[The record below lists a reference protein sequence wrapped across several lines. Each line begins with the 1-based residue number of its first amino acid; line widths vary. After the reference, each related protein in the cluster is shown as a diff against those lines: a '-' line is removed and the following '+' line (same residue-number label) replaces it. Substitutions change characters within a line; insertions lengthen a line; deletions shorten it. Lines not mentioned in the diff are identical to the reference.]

1 MIITIAVSVAITAII
16 LLILFIGMVNL
27 SQSVIMQDNKAMLV
41 RLTTLTDR
49 YNTDQQQ
56 ITKILTELTLQL
68 HNFSVAVDEVVS
80 SIYDSA
86 MKFPPDMPDIDHGE
100 RMNREFFP
108 EDFVE
113 KINKSRLGLNRYD
126 IKHLKNL
133 FTDIDKMSENDY
145 ISEEEDPELD
155 D

>member
-1 MIITIAVSVAITAII
+1 MITTIAISVAITAII
-16 LLILFIGMVNL
+16 LLILFIGMMSL
-27 SQSVIMQDNKAMLV
+27 SQSVVVQDNKAMLV
-41 RLTTLTDR
+41 RLTTLTDK
-49 YNTDQQQ
+49 YNTDQER

-108 EDFVE
+108 EDFIE
-113 KINKSRLGLNRYD
+113 KINKTRLKLNQND
-126 IKHLKNL
+126 IEDLKSIFL
-133 FTDIDKMSENDY
+133 DIEKLLSCNANSVRSLA
-145 ISEEEDPELD
+145 ICC
-155 D
+155 

>member
-1 MIITIAVSVAITAII
+1 MITTIAISVAITTII
-16 LLILFIGMVNL
+16 LLILFIGIMNL
-27 SQSVIMQDNKAMLV
+27 SQSVVVQDNKAMLV
-41 RLTTLTDR
+41 RLTTLTDK

-56 ITKILTELTLQL
+56 IAKILTELTLQL

-86 MKFPPDMPDIDHGE
+86 MKFPPDVDHGE

-113 KINKSRLGLNRYD
+113 KINKAKLRLDRNDMEDLKKIFLD
-126 IKHLKNL
+126 IEKFKEIE
-133 FTDIDKMSENDY
+133 DNDFNN
-145 ISEEEDPELD
+145 EEEE
-155 D
+155 

>member
-1 MIITIAVSVAITAII
+1 MITTIAISVAITAII
-16 LLILFIGMVNL
+16 LLILFIGIMNL
-27 SQSVIMQDNKAMLV
+27 SQSVVMQDNKTMLL

-49 YNTDQQQ
+49 YNADQQQ

-86 MKFPPDMPDIDHGE
+86 MKFPPDVDHGE
-100 RMNREFFP
+100 RMNKEFFP

-113 KINKSRLGLNRYD
+113 KINKTRLRLNR
-126 IKHLKNL
+126 
-133 FTDIDKMSENDY
+133 TDIEDLKSIFLDIEKFKEND
-145 ISEEEDPELD
+145 EEDDIGLD
-155 D
+155 G

>member
-27 SQSVIMQDNKAMLV
+27 SQSVIMQNNKAMLV

-108 EDFVE
+108 EDFIE
-113 KINKSRLGLNRYD
+113 KINKTRLKLNQND
-126 IKHLKNL
+126 IEDLKSIFL
-133 FTDIDKMSENDY
+133 DIEKFKEN
-145 ISEEEDPELD
+145 SEEEDIGLD
-155 D
+155 G

>member
-1 MIITIAVSVAITAII
+1 MITTIAISVAITAII
-16 LLILFIGMVNL
+16 LLILFIGIMNL
-27 SQSVIMQDNKAMLV
+27 SQSVVIQDNKTMLL

-86 MKFPPDMPDIDHGE
+86 MKFPPDVDHGE

-113 KINKSRLGLNRYD
+113 KINKAKLRLDRTDVEDLKKIFLD
-126 IKHLKNL
+126 IEKFK
-133 FTDIDKMSENDY
+133 END
-145 ISEEEDPELD
+145 EDEDINFND
-155 D
+155 DV

>member
-1 MIITIAVSVAITAII
+1 MITTIAISVAITAII
-16 LLILFIGMVNL
+16 LLILFIGLMNL
-27 SQSVIMQDNKAMLV
+27 SQSVVVQDNKAMLV
-41 RLTTLTDR
+41 RLTTLTDK

-86 MKFPPDMPDIDHGE
+86 MKFPPDMDHRE
-100 RMNREFFP
+100 RPIEFSP

-113 KINKSRLGLNRYD
+113 KINKAKFKLDRNDMEDLKKIFLD
-126 IKHLKNL
+126 IEKFKEIE
-133 FTDIDKMSENDY
+133 DNDFNN
-145 ISEEEDPELD
+145 EEKD
-155 D
+155 

>member
-1 MIITIAVSVAITAII
+1 MITTIAISVAITAIL
-16 LLILFIGMVNL
+16 LLILFIGIMNL
-27 SQSVIMQDNKAMLV
+27 SQSVVIQDNKTMLL

-86 MKFPPDMPDIDHGE
+86 MKFPPDVDHGE

-113 KINKSRLGLNRYD
+113 KINKAKLRLDRTDVEDLKKIFLD
-126 IKHLKNL
+126 IEKFK
-133 FTDIDKMSENDY
+133 END
-145 ISEEEDPELD
+145 EDED
-155 D
+155 INFNEDV

>member
-1 MIITIAVSVAITAII
+1 MITTITISVAITAII
-16 LLILFIGMVNL
+16 LLILFIGIMNL
-27 SQSVIMQDNKAMLV
+27 SQSVVVQDNKAMLV
-41 RLTTLTDR
+41 RLTTLTDK
-49 YNTDQQQ
+49 YNTDQER

-68 HNFSVAVDEVVS
+68 HNFSMAVDEVVTS
-80 SIYDSA
+80 MYDSA
-86 MKFPPDMPDIDHGE
+86 MKFPPDMDQRP
-100 RMNREFFP
+100 REFSVD
-108 EDFVE
+108 DFEEFTKE
-113 KINKSRLGLNRYD
+113 KLNKSRLNLDRYD

>member
-1 MIITIAVSVAITAII
+1 MITTIAISVAITAII
-16 LLILFIGMVNL
+16 LLILFIGIMNL
-27 SQSVIMQDNKAMLV
+27 SQSVVIQDNKTMLL

-86 MKFPPDMPDIDHGE
+86 MKFPPDVDHGE

-113 KINKSRLGLNRYD
+113 KINKAKLRLDRTDVEDLKKIFLD
-126 IKHLKNL
+126 IEKFK
-133 FTDIDKMSENDY
+133 END
-145 ISEEEDPELD
+145 EDED
-155 D
+155 INFNEDV

>member
-1 MIITIAVSVAITAII
+1 MITTIAISVAITAII
-16 LLILFIGMVNL
+16 LLILFITVMNL
-27 SQSVIMQDNKAMLV
+27 SQSVVIQDNKTMLV
-41 RLTTLTDR
+41 RLTTLTDK

-56 ITKILTELTLQL
+56 IAKILTELTLQL

-86 MKFPPDMPDIDHGE
+86 MKFPPDVDHGE

-113 KINKSRLGLNRYD
+113 KINKTRLRLNRND
-126 IKHLKNL
+126 IENLKSIFL
-133 FTDIDKMSENDY
+133 DIEKFKENDK
-145 ISEEEDPELD
+145 EEDINFNED
-155 D
+155 V

>member
-1 MIITIAVSVAITAII
+1 MITTIAMSVAITAII
-16 LLILFIGMVNL
+16 LLILFIGMMNL
-27 SQSVIMQDNKAMLV
+27 SQSVVIQDNKTMLL

-86 MKFPPDMPDIDHGE
+86 MKFPPDVDHGE

-113 KINKSRLGLNRYD
+113 KINKAKLRLDRTDVEDLKKIFLD
-126 IKHLKNL
+126 IEKFKEIE
-133 FTDIDKMSENDY
+133 DNDFNN
-145 ISEEEDPELD
+145 EEKD
-155 D
+155 

>member
-1 MIITIAVSVAITAII
+1 MITTIAISVAITTII
-16 LLILFIGMVNL
+16 LLILFIGIMNL
-27 SQSVIMQDNKAMLV
+27 SQSVVVQDNKAMLV
-41 RLTTLTDR
+41 RLTALTDK

-56 ITKILTELTLQL
+56 IAKILTELTLQL

-86 MKFPPDMPDIDHGE
+86 MKFPPDVDHGE

-113 KINKSRLGLNRYD
+113 KINKAKLRLDQND
-126 IKHLKNL
+126 MEDLKKIFL
-133 FTDIDKMSENDY
+133 DIDKFKEND
-145 ISEEEDPELD
+145 EEEDINFNED
-155 D
+155 V

>member
-1 MIITIAVSVAITAII
+1 MITTIAVSIAITTII
-16 LLILFIGMVNL
+16 LLILFIGMMSL
-27 SQSVIMQDNKAMLV
+27 SQSVVLQDNKAMLV

-113 KINKSRLGLNRYD
+113 KINKARLRLDPNDEEVLKKIFLD
-126 IKHLKNL
+126 IEKFKEIE
-133 FTDIDKMSENDY
+133 DNDFNN
-145 ISEEEDPELD
+145 EEKD
-155 D
+155 